1 MERERGTERAG
12 RRRYES
18 AGLLVCV
25 ECGTLSDEEARGWR
39 AYRMNYPEHHARPAI
54 ACYCPMCAEQE
65 FEGP

>member
-1 MERERGTERAG
+1 
-12 RRRYES
+12 
-18 AGLLVCV
+18 VCV

-39 AYRMNYPEHHARPAI
+39 AYRMNDPEGRGRPAI